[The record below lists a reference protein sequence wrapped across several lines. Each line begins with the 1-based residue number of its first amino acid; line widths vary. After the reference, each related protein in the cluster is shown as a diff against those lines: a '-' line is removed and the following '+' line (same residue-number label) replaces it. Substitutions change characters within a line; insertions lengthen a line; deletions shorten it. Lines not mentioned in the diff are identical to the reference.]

1 MRLAPF
7 LLLPLLA
14 GMPAAAQSLADARQ
28 LAADQGCYNC
38 HGEPPRSNVPSLREL
53 AARYA
58 VHRGRLD
65 AAAEKELVDRLR
77 HGSRFSHVAAHQRLT
92 EEQAQQLVRWLVE
105 GAP

>member
-38 HGEPPRSNVPSLREL
+38 HGEPPRRNVPSFREI
-53 AARYA
+53 AVRYA
-58 VHRGRLD
+58 SYRGHMD
-65 AAAEKELVDRLR
+65 AAALRALTDRLH
-77 HGSRFSHVAAHQRLT
+77 HGSLFSHGAAHERLT

>member
-38 HGEPPRSNVPSLREL
+38 HGEPPRRNVPSFREITVRYASYRGHMDAAALREL
-53 AARYA
+53 T
-58 VHRGRLD
+58 
-65 AAAEKELVDRLR
+65 DRLH
-77 HGSRFSHVAAHQRLT
+77 HGSLFSHVAAHERLT
-92 EEQAQQLVRWLVE
+92 EEQAQRLVRWLVE